1 MPNVTAFY
9 QVVPVLKSSPIQYYP
24 VTPIHTK
31 QMSQVYLVE
40 SSLSCRTRRSCSLL
54 VSPFWSWLMRSW
66 SSLMMAWLSD
76 RVRLRDCTRSFWL
89 DSSSSVFCRLVVKRS
104 MVSWR
109 DWDLDSRFWICLF
122 RASMRS
128 CRTCLWQYKKIRTYF
143 FEEIFTKSLFS
154 HRFSMLMQKISIL
167 HIYNKKKCTESK
179 IPIWKPHFSQNI
191 LQHFNLTDSWP
202 WCASFQHYL
211 YHQPLSLLPQKPS

>member
-1 MPNVTAFY
+1 MPKNHSILSNCTCIKM
-9 QVVPVLKSSPIQYYP
+9 PTYP
-24 VTPIHTK
+24 VTHIHTK

-76 RVRLRDCTRSFWL
+76 KVRLRDCTRSFWL

-128 CRTCLWQYKKIRTYF
+128 CRTCFWKYRKIKTYILKNFPQNLYFHTIIFNAHAKKFPSCTG
-143 FEEIFTKSLFS
+143 
-154 HRFSMLMQKISIL
+154 
-167 HIYNKKKCTESK
+167 IYNK
-179 IPIWKPHFSQNI
+179 
-191 LQHFNLTDSWP
+191 
-202 WCASFQHYL
+202 
-211 YHQPLSLLPQKPS
+211 